1 MLSRE
6 SRARD
11 VYLLDRQTGRGWRA
25 RKKGAVVSGEERDV
39 CSSMYKLQRS
49 EVVVVLVFFNGNWQK
64 GSLLYFGCD
73 N

>member
-39 CSSMYKLQRS
+39 CSMYKLQRS
-49 EVVVVLVFFNGNWQK
+49 EVVVVLGFF
-64 GSLLYFGCD
+64 
-73 N
+73 